1 MANTRSMERKIIID
15 GDQRDGYAPLSFRR
29 DSAQLGSPGHL
40 RVSFAG
46 IVFGKPA
53 FKKKIEPYH
62 QVLRQILQVENAHQ
76 DLVVLGNVN
85 IGHAYPTGILALGL
99 PYEIDCEQKNIQ
111 APGRKLSMTV
121 FFAFIS
127 KVPKW

>member
-1 MANTRSMERKIIID
+1 METSEMD
-15 GDQRDGYAPLSFRR
+15 MPLYLFAEILRNLE
-29 DSAQLGSPGHL
+29 AQGILD
-40 RVSFAG
+40 VIAG

-53 FKKKIEPYH
+53 FKNKIEPYH

-99 PYEIDCEQKNIQ
+99 PYEIDCEQKTF
-111 APGRKLSMTV
+111 KLLEESCQ
-121 FFAFIS
+121 
-127 KVPKW
+127 